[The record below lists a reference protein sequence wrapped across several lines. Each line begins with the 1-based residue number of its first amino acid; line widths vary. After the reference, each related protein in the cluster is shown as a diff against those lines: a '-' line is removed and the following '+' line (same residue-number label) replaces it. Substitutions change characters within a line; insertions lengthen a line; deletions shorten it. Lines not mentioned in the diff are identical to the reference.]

1 MKIEDSVRDNIILKN
16 DKLNLVK
23 DTLKQEFVGLNDIID
38 EICNLI
44 EPWYLFPNAQ
54 IRPTVINLWGLT
66 STGKTSLIIRLFEL
80 LDMNTLLRFDT
91 GEWLD
96 KTDFELKYK
105 ISSQLKKISKDNMIP
120 IFVFDEFQLGR
131 TIDDMGEEIDRT
143 TLRVIWDLLD
153 SGKFQIFE
161 DRWEISNLIK
171 TLIKLNYLYHKE
183 KVEVSNGLIVK
194 NNVAWDLMFA
204 EDRNEN
210 DESIEVMT
218 KYPKNAFVPASS
230 IWNIK
235 ALREDFLSDNQLAE
249 HLLTLNGLETIKFI
263 EETIEIGSKPS
274 EYDFSNSLIFVIGN
288 LDDAYYD
295 SNQISADY
303 DADALYEITKEIKI
317 TDIKQALISLY
328 RPEQISR
335 LGNNHVIYRSFN
347 KTTYK
352 ELIAL
357 ELNKV
362 VKKIKEKFDINIKFD
377 TSINDIIYNEG
388 VCPTQGVRPIFSTI
402 ISLIESY
409 ISKIIVDSLKNNF
422 NIIDIQW
429 TYADEKYT
437 ITLSNE
443 SHVHILEY
451 PVLLKVENFRKSLAD
466 DIQAFI
472 AVHESGHIITSIL
485 TTKICPKLALSRT
498 ANNDGGFTEIE
509 YPQFATRELLINEI
523 KILSAGHVAEKLIFG
538 KDNLT
543 SGSYSDIQKLT
554 SLALKVVKEY
564 GMNQYPIQYSS
575 PDFRISDQYI
585 CLNDDKY
592 DKLAQN
598 LIKECVD
605 NTTKLLTKNMNLL
618 LDMSNYLTENSRIE
632 ENEIKEIVKKYINV
646 EYKTKDNYYNYKNIL
661 KSKMN
666 K

>member
-1 MKIEDSVRDNIILKN
+1 MKIGNSVRDDIIFKN

-23 DTLKQEFVGLNDIID
+23 DILKKEFVGLDEIID

-54 IRPTVINLWGLT
+54 IRPTIINLWGLT

-80 LDMNTLLRFDT
+80 LDINTLLRFDT

-131 TIDDMGEEIDRT
+131 TLDDMGEEIDRT
-143 TLRVIWDLLD
+143 TLRVVWDLLD

-171 TLIKLNYLYHKE
+171 ILIKLNYLYHKE
-183 KVEVSNGLIVK
+183 NVEVVKGIIIK
-194 NNVAWDLMFA
+194 NNKAWDLMFA
-204 EDRNEN
+204 EDKNEN
-210 DESIEVMT
+210 DESIETMI
-218 KYPKNAFVPASS
+218 KYPKNAFMPASS

-235 ALREDFLSDNQLAE
+235 ALREDFLSDNQLIE
-249 HLLTLNGLETIKFI
+249 YLLTLNGLETIKFI

-288 LDDAYYD
+288 LDDAYFD

-347 KTTYK
+347 KATYK
-352 ELIAL
+352 ELIIL

-362 VKKIKEKFDINIKFD
+362 VKKIKEKFDINIHFD
-377 TSINDIIYNEG
+377 MSINDIIYNEG

-402 ISLIESY
+402 ISLIESF
-409 ISKIIVDSLKNNF
+409 ISKIIVDSLKNKF
-422 NIIDIQW
+422 NIIDIYW
-429 TYADEKYT
+429 SYFDEKY
-437 ITLSNE
+437 IIKLKNDNDE
-443 SHVHILEY
+443 YMLEY

-509 YPQFATRELLINEI
+509 YPLFNTRELLINQI

-554 SLALKVVKEY
+554 SIALKVIKEY
-564 GMNQYPIQYSS
+564 GMNDYPIQYSS
-575 PDFRISDQYI
+575 SDFRISDQYI
-585 CLNDDKY
+585 CLNDDNL
-592 DKLAQN
+592 DKRVQR
-598 LIKECVD
+598 LIRECVD
-605 NTTKLLTKNMNLL
+605 ITTKLLTENMNLL
-618 LDMSNYLTENSRIE
+618 LDMSNYLTENSRIG
-632 ENEIKEIVKKYINV
+632 ENEIKEIVKKYIDV

-666 K
+666 R

>member
-1 MKIEDSVRDNIILKN
+1 MKIGNSVRDDIIFKN

-23 DTLKQEFVGLNDIID
+23 DILKKEFVGLDEIID

-54 IRPTVINLWGLT
+54 IRPTIINLWGLT

-80 LDMNTLLRFDT
+80 LDINTLLRFDT

-131 TIDDMGEEIDRT
+131 TLDDMGEEIDRT
-143 TLRVIWDLLD
+143 TLRVVWDLLD

-171 TLIKLNYLYHKE
+171 ILIKLNYLYHKE
-183 KVEVSNGLIVK
+183 NVEVVKGIIIK
-194 NNVAWDLMFA
+194 NNKAWDLMFA
-204 EDRNEN
+204 EDKNEN
-210 DESIEVMT
+210 DESIETMI

-235 ALREDFLSDNQLAE
+235 ALREDFLSDNQLIE
-249 HLLTLNGLETIKFI
+249 YLLTLNGLETIKFI

-288 LDDAYYD
+288 LDDAYFD

-347 KTTYK
+347 KATYK
-352 ELIAL
+352 ELIIL

-362 VKKIKEKFDINIKFD
+362 VKKIKEKFDINIHFD
-377 TSINDIIYNEG
+377 MSINDIIYNEG

-402 ISLIESY
+402 ISLIESF
-409 ISKIIVDSLKNNF
+409 ISKIIVDSLKNKF
-422 NIIDIQW
+422 NIIDIYW
-429 TYADEKYT
+429 SYFDEKY
-437 ITLSNE
+437 IIKLKNDNDE
-443 SHVHILEY
+443 YMLEY

-509 YPQFATRELLINEI
+509 YPLFNTRELLINQI

-554 SLALKVVKEY
+554 SIALKVIKEY
-564 GMNQYPIQYSS
+564 GMNDYPIQYSS
-575 PDFRISDQYI
+575 SDFRISDQYI
-585 CLNDDKY
+585 CLNDDNL
-592 DKLAQN
+592 DKRVQR
-598 LIKECVD
+598 LIRECVD
-605 NTTKLLTKNMNLL
+605 ITTKLLTENMNLL

-632 ENEIKEIVKKYINV
+632 ENEIKEIVKKYIDV

-666 K
+666 R

>member
-1 MKIEDSVRDNIILKN
+1 MKIGNSVRYDIIFKN

-23 DTLKQEFVGLNDIID
+23 DTLKQEFVGLNEIID

-54 IRPTVINLWGLT
+54 IRPTIINLWGLT

-80 LDMNTLLRFDT
+80 LDINTLLRFDT

-131 TIDDMGEEIDRT
+131 TLDDMGEEIDRT
-143 TLRVIWDLLD
+143 TLRVVWDLLD

-171 TLIKLNYLYHKE
+171 ILIKLNYLYHKE
-183 KVEVSNGLIVK
+183 KVEVVKGIIIK
-194 NNVAWDLMFA
+194 NNKAWDLMFA
-204 EDRNEN
+204 EDKNEN
-210 DESIEVMT
+210 DESIETMN

-235 ALREDFLSDNQLAE
+235 ALREDFLSDNQLIE
-249 HLLTLNGLETIKFI
+249 YLLTLNGLETIKFI

-288 LDDAYYD
+288 LDDAYFD

-347 KTTYK
+347 KATYK
-352 ELIAL
+352 ELIVL

-362 VKKIKEKFDINIKFD
+362 VKKIKEKFDINIHFD
-377 TSINDIIYNEG
+377 MSINDIIYNEG

-402 ISLIESY
+402 ISLIESF
-409 ISKIIVDSLKNNF
+409 ISKIIVDSLKNKF
-422 NIIDIQW
+422 NIIDIYW
-429 TYADEKYT
+429 SYFDEKYS
-437 ITLSNE
+437 IKLKNNNDE
-443 SHVHILEY
+443 HILEY

-466 DIQAFI
+466 DTQAFI

-509 YPQFATRELLINEI
+509 YPQFETRELLINQI

-554 SLALKVVKEY
+554 SIALKVIKEY
-564 GMNQYPIQYSS
+564 GMNDYPIQYSS
-575 PDFRISDQYI
+575 SDFRISDQYI
-585 CLNDDKY
+585 CLNDDNL
-592 DKLAQN
+592 DKRVQR
-598 LIKECVD
+598 LIRECVD
-605 NTTKLLTKNMNLL
+605 ITTKLLTENMNLL

-632 ENEIKEIVKKYINV
+632 ENEIKEIVKKYIDV

-661 KSKMN
+661 KSKL

>member
-1 MKIEDSVRDNIILKN
+1 MKIGNSVRDDIIFKN

-23 DTLKQEFVGLNDIID
+23 DILKKEFVGLDEIID

-54 IRPTVINLWGLT
+54 IRPTIINLWGLT

-80 LDMNTLLRFDT
+80 LDINTLLRFDT

-131 TIDDMGEEIDRT
+131 TLDDMGEEIDRT
-143 TLRVIWDLLD
+143 TLRVVWDLLD

-171 TLIKLNYLYHKE
+171 ILIKLNYLYHKE
-183 KVEVSNGLIVK
+183 KVEVVKGIIIK
-194 NNVAWDLMFA
+194 NNKAWDLMFA
-204 EDRNEN
+204 EDKNEN
-210 DESIEVMT
+210 DESIETMI

-235 ALREDFLSDNQLAE
+235 ALREDFLSDNQLIE
-249 HLLTLNGLETIKFI
+249 YLLTLNGLETIKFI

-288 LDDAYYD
+288 LDDAYFD

-347 KTTYK
+347 KATYK
-352 ELIAL
+352 ELIIL

-362 VKKIKEKFDINIKFD
+362 VKKIKEKFDINIHFD
-377 TSINDIIYNEG
+377 MSINDIIYNEG

-402 ISLIESY
+402 ISLIESF
-409 ISKIIVDSLKNNF
+409 ISKIIVDSLKNKF
-422 NIIDIQW
+422 NIIDIYW
-429 TYADEKYT
+429 SYFDEKY
-437 ITLSNE
+437 IIKLKNDNDE
-443 SHVHILEY
+443 YMLEY

-509 YPQFATRELLINEI
+509 YPLFNTRELLINQI

-554 SLALKVVKEY
+554 SIALKVIKEY
-564 GMNQYPIQYSS
+564 GMNDYPIQYSS
-575 PDFRISDQYI
+575 SDFRISDQYI
-585 CLNDDKY
+585 CLNDDNL
-592 DKLAQN
+592 DKRVQR
-598 LIKECVD
+598 LIRECVD
-605 NTTKLLTKNMNLL
+605 ITTKLLTENMNLL

-632 ENEIKEIVKKYINV
+632 ENEIKEIVKKYIDV

-666 K
+666 R

>member
-1 MKIEDSVRDNIILKN
+1 MKIGNSVRDDIIFKN

-23 DTLKQEFVGLNDIID
+23 DILKKEFVGLDEIID

-54 IRPTVINLWGLT
+54 IRPTIINLWGLT

-80 LDMNTLLRFDT
+80 LDINTLLRFDT

-131 TIDDMGEEIDRT
+131 TLDDMGEEIDRT
-143 TLRVIWDLLD
+143 TLRVVWDLLD

-171 TLIKLNYLYHKE
+171 ILIKLNYLYHKE
-183 KVEVSNGLIVK
+183 NVEVVKGIIIK
-194 NNVAWDLMFA
+194 NNKAWDLMFA
-204 EDRNEN
+204 EDKNEN
-210 DESIEVMT
+210 DESIETMI

-235 ALREDFLSDNQLAE
+235 ALREDFLSDNQLIE
-249 HLLTLNGLETIKFI
+249 YLLTLNGLETIKFI

-288 LDDAYYD
+288 LDDAYFD

-347 KTTYK
+347 KATYK
-352 ELIAL
+352 ELIIL

-362 VKKIKEKFDINIKFD
+362 VKKIKEKFDINIHFD
-377 TSINDIIYNEG
+377 MSINDIIYNEG

-402 ISLIESY
+402 ISLIESF
-409 ISKIIVDSLKNNF
+409 ISKIIVDSLKNKF
-422 NIIDIQW
+422 NIIDIYW
-429 TYADEKYT
+429 SYFDEKY
-437 ITLSNE
+437 IIKLKNDNDE
-443 SHVHILEY
+443 YMLEY

-509 YPQFATRELLINEI
+509 YPLFNTRELLINQI

-554 SLALKVVKEY
+554 SIALKVIKEY
-564 GMNQYPIQYSS
+564 GMNDYPIQYSS
-575 PDFRISDQYI
+575 SDFRISDQYI
-585 CLNDDKY
+585 CLNDDNL
-592 DKLAQN
+592 DKRVQR
-598 LIKECVD
+598 LIRECVD
-605 NTTKLLTKNMNLL
+605 ITTKLLTENMNLL
-618 LDMSNYLTENSRIE
+618 LDMSNYLTENSRIG
-632 ENEIKEIVKKYINV
+632 ENEIKEIVKKYIDV

-666 K
+666 R